1 MSAQT
6 QTLSVSLP
14 SEIIYV
20 TGTVNGKTYT
30 WTLVDTAWQATVD
43 RAADETYHVALSAV
57 NSLGTTAEY
66 AVTLYYGLLNLITDR
81 TQADVDA
88 VRALAAKGWAKMTDT
103 EKAAWTAGLKGAY
116 NAADLNRVGA
126 AVLYIAG
133 RLTDAGYHAPVAPKQ
148 DWQLQ
153 DIPTPAQMQRY
164 LADISTVRAALA
176 VMPTTPEV
184 PTSMDTLTYTEAND
198 IEQILLDVDALI
210 TKLISAYYYS
220 GELIAGEV

>member
-1 MSAQT
+1 MDGQIISVRLPAA
-6 QTLSVSLP
+6 TLYVS
-14 SEIIYV
+14 
-20 TGTVNGKTYT
+20 GTVNGVAVT
-30 WTLVDTAWQATVD
+30 WTNTEGNLWQATAD
-43 RAADETYHVALSAV
+43 RAADDIYRVELTLIGSTG
-57 NSLGTTAEY
+57 NSTTASM
-66 AVTLYYGLLNLITDR
+66 TLYYGLLNLITDR
-81 TQADVDA
+81 TRADVDA
-88 VRALAAKGWAKMTDT
+88 VRALAAKGWAAMTDA

-133 RLTDAGYHAPVAPKQ
+133 RLADAGYHAPVAPKQ
-148 DWQLQ
+148 DWQMQ

-164 LADISTVRAALA
+164 LADIGTIRAALA
-176 VMPTTPEV
+176 VMPSTPDA
-184 PTSMDTLTYTEAND
+184 PISMSGLTYTDAND

>member
-1 MSAQT
+1 M
-6 QTLSVSLP
+6 LS
-14 SEIIYV
+14 
-20 TGTVNGKTYT
+20 
-30 WTLVDTAWQATVD
+30 
-43 RAADETYHVALSAV
+43 
-57 NSLGTTAEY
+57 
-66 AVTLYYGLLNLITDR
+66 LITDR

-88 VRALAAKGWAKMTDT
+88 VRTLAAKGWAKMTDT

-116 NAADLNRVGA
+116 NAADLTRVGA

-133 RLTDAGYHAPVAPKQ
+133 RLADAGYHAPVEPKL
-148 DWQLQ
+148 DWQTQ

-164 LADISTVRAALA
+164 LADISTTRAALA

-184 PTSMDTLTYTEAND
+184 PTSMEKLTYTDAND

-210 TKLISAYYYS
+210 TMLISAYYYS

>member
-6 QTLSVSLP
+6 QILSVSLP

-20 TGTVNGKTYT
+20 TGTVNGTAYT

-43 RAADETYHVALSAV
+43 RAADEVYHVALTAV

-88 VRALAAKGWAKMTDT
+88 VRALAAKGWAAMTDT

-126 AVLYIAG
+126 AVAYVAG
-133 RLTDAGYHAPVAPKQ
+133 RLADAGYHAPLAPKQ
-148 DWQLQ
+148 DWTEA

-164 LADISTVRAALA
+164 LADISTIRAALA
-176 VMPTTPEV
+176 VMPSTPDA
-184 PTSMDTLTYTEAND
+184 PTSMSGLTYTDVNS

>member
-6 QTLSVSLP
+6 QILSVSLP

-20 TGTVNGKTYT
+20 TGTVNGMAYT

-43 RAADETYHVALSAV
+43 RAADEVYHVALTVV

-116 NAADLNRVGA
+116 NAEDLNRVGA
-126 AVLYIAG
+126 AAAYVAG
-133 RLTDAGYHAPVAPKQ
+133 RLADAGYHAPVAPKQ
-148 DWQLQ
+148 DWQMR

-164 LADISTVRAALA
+164 LADISTILAALA
-176 VMPTTPEV
+176 VKPSTPEA
-184 PTSMDTLTYTEAND
+184 PASMAGLTYTDAND

>member
-1 MSAQT
+1 M
-6 QTLSVSLP
+6 
-14 SEIIYV
+14 
-20 TGTVNGKTYT
+20 
-30 WTLVDTAWQATVD
+30 
-43 RAADETYHVALSAV
+43 
-57 NSLGTTAEY
+57 
-66 AVTLYYGLLNLITDR
+66 LNLITDR

-88 VRALAAKGWAKMTDT
+88 VRALAAKGWAAMTDT
-103 EKAAWTAGLKGAY
+103 EKAAWMAGLKGAY

-133 RLTDAGYHAPVAPKQ
+133 RLADAGYHTPVAPKQ
-148 DWQLQ
+148 DWQMQ

-164 LADISTVRAALA
+164 LADIGTIRAALA
-176 VMPTTPEV
+176 VMLSTPDA
-184 PTSMDTLTYTEAND
+184 PASMDKLNYTEANA

>member
-1 MSAQT
+1 M
-6 QTLSVSLP
+6 LS
-14 SEIIYV
+14 
-20 TGTVNGKTYT
+20 
-30 WTLVDTAWQATVD
+30 
-43 RAADETYHVALSAV
+43 
-57 NSLGTTAEY
+57 
-66 AVTLYYGLLNLITDR
+66 LITDR

-88 VRALAAKGWAKMTDT
+88 VRTLAAKGWATMTDA

-126 AVLYIAG
+126 AVAYVAG
-133 RLTDAGYHAPVAPKQ
+133 RLADAGYHAPVDPKQ
-148 DWQLQ
+148 DWQMQ

-164 LADISTVRAALA
+164 LVDIGAIRAALA

-184 PTSMDTLTYTEAND
+184 PASMDKLTYTDAND

>member
-1 MSAQT
+1 MSALT
-6 QTLSVSLP
+6 QILSVSLP

-20 TGTVNGKTYT
+20 TGTVNGTAYT

-43 RAADETYHVALSAV
+43 RAADEVYHVALTAV

-66 AVTLYYGLLNLITDR
+66 AFTLYYGLLNLITDR

-116 NAADLNRVGA
+116 NAEDLNRVGA
-126 AVLYIAG
+126 AAAYVAG
-133 RLTDAGYHAPVAPKQ
+133 RLEDAGYHTPVAPKQ
-148 DWQLQ
+148 DWQMQ

-164 LADISTVRAALA
+164 LADISTIRAALA
-176 VMPTTPEV
+176 VMPSTPDA
-184 PTSMDTLTYTEAND
+184 PTSMSGLTYTNAND

-210 TKLISAYYYS
+210 TKLISAHYYS
-220 GELIAGEV
+220 GEVYTGEV